1 MLEGGLNKNPQ
12 KQEEDQGKN
21 VISFRRQEERLGDIR
36 KGFIPG
42 PKQKDGKKTPLEA
55 EEKSEKKDSIAG
67 DLKGMRDSAVGKEKA
82 VPSSKPLNPVIPRG
96 T

>member
-21 VISFRRQEERLGDIR
+21 VISFRRQVERLGDIR

-42 PKQKDGKKTPLEA
+42 PKQKDGKIAPLET
-55 EEKSEKKDSIAG
+55 EEKSEKKDSIA
-67 DLKGMRDSAVGKEKA
+67 DELKGMKDSAVGKEKP